1 MKKVDSERMKGTKQ
15 VILTGDIGGTK
26 TRLALYRLA
35 DEGHRRIR
43 GKIFSSK
50 QYEGLEMILEEFL
63 GTEENVD
70 CASFGVAGPIL
81 KGRVNL
87 TNLPWVIDTKTLQ
100 KELKLKKVVIVND
113 LVANAHGLSMLKE
126 NDFVTLNVGKE
137 RKGNA
142 ALISAGTGLGE
153 AILFYDGKRTLP
165 SPSEGGH
172 VDFGPRNRLEINLLQ
187 YLLKDFAHV
196 SYERILSGDG
206 LYRIYQ
212 FFRDSRKF
220 GKEPA
225 WLSRKL
231 ETEDPAAVISQA
243 ARDRNQELCINA
255 LDLFS
260 SIYGAEAGNLA
271 LKAMAIGGVYVGGG
285 IAPKILW
292 KLKDGGFM
300 KAFRDKGRYAN
311 MMGQIPVR
319 VIMNEETPLLGAL
332 SYAIDLLNGHGPGR
346 WIEKENRR

>member
-1 MKKVDSERMKGTKQ
+1 MVRPQKKRREFQ
-15 VILTGDIGGTK
+15 LILTGDIGGTK

-35 DEGHRRIR
+35 GESHRWIR
-43 GKIFSSK
+43 GKIFSSRRYK
-50 QYEGLEMILEEFL
+50 GLEIILREFL
-63 GTEENVD
+63 GKEEIID

-81 KGRVNL
+81 KGRVKL
-87 TNLPWVIDTKTLQ
+87 TNLPWVIDAKKLQ
-100 KELKLKKVVIVND
+100 KELRLKKVLMMND
-113 LVANAHGLSMLKE
+113 LVANAHGLSMLKKS
-126 NDFVTLNVGKE
+126 DFATLQIGKE
-137 RKGNA
+137 RRGNA

-153 AILFYDGKRTLP
+153 AIIFYDGKRTLP

-172 VDFGPRNRLEINLLQ
+172 VDFGPRNRLEIDLLE
-187 YLLKDFAHV
+187 YFLRRFGHV

-212 FFRDSRKF
+212 FLRESRKF

-225 WLSRKL
+225 WLARKL
-231 ETEDPAAVISQA
+231 ETEDLASVISRA
-243 ARDRNQELCINA
+243 ARDRNQRLCIAA

-271 LKAMAIGGVYVGGG
+271 LKAMAIGGIYVGGG

-292 KLKDGGFM
+292 KLKEGAFM
-300 KAFRDKGRYAN
+300 KALKDKGRYVK
-311 MMGQIPVR
+311 MMEGIPVR

-332 SYAIDLLNGHGPGR
+332 KKAVDLLKGHGPER
-346 WIEKENRR
+346 

>member
-1 MKKVDSERMKGTKQ
+1 MVKEPK
-15 VILTGDIGGTK
+15 VILAGDIGGTK
-26 TRLALYRLA
+26 TRLALFGKGANGYRLLA
-35 DEGHRRIR
+35 KKTYASRDYR
-43 GKIFSSK
+43 GV
-50 QYEGLEMILEEFL
+50 EAILKDFIGKEKRM
-63 GTEENVD
+63 D
-70 CASFGVAGPIL
+70 SACFGVAGPLIQR
-81 KGRVNL
+81 RVKT
-87 TNLPWVIDTKTLQ
+87 TNLPWVIETESLQKTLRS
-100 KELKLKKVVIVND
+100 ERVAVIND
-113 LVANAHGLSMLKE
+113 LVANAYGLPVLKKK
-126 NDFVTLNVGKE
+126 DIVTLHIGKE

-172 VDFGPRNRLEINLLQ
+172 VDFGPRNRLEIELLE
-187 YLLKDFAHV
+187 YLLKHFDHI

-206 LYRIYQ
+206 LFRIYQ
-212 FFRDSRKF
+212 FLRDSKRF
-220 GKEPA
+220 GIEPK
-225 WLSRKL
+225 WLIKKMKQQ
-231 ETEDPAAVISQA
+231 DPAVVISQA
-243 ARDRNQELCINA
+243 ARDQKNGLCMAA
-255 LDLFS
+255 LEIFS

-332 SYAIDLLNGHGPGR
+332 SNAIDLLNGHGPGR